1 MGLEPPRIPSPI
13 TLCLGEENG
22 ARFFAQVALLCLL
35 KVVGTPG
42 HSPQGQVYPY
52 LLFPEPTNRAREP
65 CVAGPPSDIP
75 FGYLCIPPTA
85 VTPSLGGSGMS
96 EEVTVLPEAYHRT
109 PWGMTHF
116 Q

>member
-52 LLFPEPTNRAREP
+52 FSFL
-65 CVAGPPSDIP
+65 S
-75 FGYLCIPPTA
+75 PPTG
-85 VTPSLGGSGMS
+85 PGSHVWQDHLATYPLDTFAS
-96 EEVTVLPEAYHRT
+96 HLLL
-109 PWGMTHF
+109 
-116 Q
+116 